1 MHMFLISYN
10 MEQIYKETLESQLV
24 AQHVPTFNPVAVANK
39 MAIPEEIANKV
50 AKISRYS
57 NSQQATAF
65 LVEALVNI
73 GNSAFYNLVD
83 TLRCIGNNQVADQ
96 LAKKLIENI
105 GSSPEALLEE
115 LTRLKTVQCNAHN
128 AFKEAASRI
137 MDLQALVEMANAES
151 MSESEPEEN

>member
-96 LAKKLIENI
+96 LSKKLIENI
-105 GSSPEALLEE
+105 
-115 LTRLKTVQCNAHN
+115 
-128 AFKEAASRI
+128 
-137 MDLQALVEMANAES
+137 
-151 MSESEPEEN
+151 